1 MTDREPRAAARSG
14 VEAPAEPRSTPEV
27 GVGLLV
33 ALLGLG
39 GFALLTWAVASR
51 MAIPYDQ
58 SLLDLARGWTSLSR
72 VWELVSNAANIPMIF
87 VGVGLVLWLFWKGA
101 RREAVLVIVTLALV
115 TAGSEAV
122 KQLVQRPRPPGSDT
136 VVPGVIYSFPS
147 GHVLEAVT
155 ILGIVAVL
163 VWRSSQPL
171 LVRVVV
177 ALAISVFV
185 ALVAVARV
193 AINAHYP
200 SDVLAGFLAGIGV
213 LAIFILLTR
222 APRGGHPQPSR

>member
-1 MTDREPRAAARSG
+1 MTDREPRSAARSG
-14 VEAPAEPRSTPEV
+14 VEAPAEPRSSTE
-27 GVGLLV
+27 LWACL
-33 ALLGLG
+33 ALAVLGLG
-39 GFALLTWAVASR
+39 GFAVLTWAVVSR
-51 MAIPYDQ
+51 IAIPFDQ
-58 SLLDLARGWTSLSR
+58 STLDLARSWSAFSG
-72 VWELVSNAANIPMIF
+72 VWELLSNAANIPMIF

-115 TAGSEAV
+115 TGGSEAV
-122 KQLVQRPRPPGSDT
+122 KQLVHRPRPPGGDT

-177 ALAISVFV
+177 AVAIAVFV